1 MRKEKE
7 KWMGGRFLGKRRE
20 KMLGL
25 RLVLSRAIWKDKDHL
40 GEGQREWKGEM
51 AGRGGTWRRTEE
63 KLEDPW
69 ENGGGTLQGWKNRKK
84 EVDGGGRAA
93 LREKYGHI

>member
-1 MRKEKE
+1 
-7 KWMGGRFLGKRRE
+7 MGARFLGKRRE

-40 GEGQREWKGEM
+40 GEGQREWKGGEISGDGGK
-51 AGRGGTWRRTEE
+51 GRDME
-63 KLEDPW
+63 
-69 ENGGGTLQGWKNRKK
+69 ENGGKTRRPMGEWWGDTPGVEEQEK

-93 LREKYGHI
+93 PRAKYGHI